1 VSRAIRRHYGAAG
14 ATHDVDVSLAKGR
27 LTGHV
32 DGREVS
38 ADARV
43 LRTFEGGADLVVSH
57 EGGRARAVVV
67 REGDVVHVAMRGRVF
82 RLKVLA
88 ARQDADAAG
97 PEGSENF
104 VGSPMTG
111 VVRQVAAE
119 PGRSHA
125 AGETLVVVE
134 AMKMEFAV
142 VAPRAVVVD
151 EVRAKAGD
159 RVDIGQVLVTFAGPS
174 G

>member
-1 VSRAIRRHYGAAG
+1 MSRAIRRHYGAAG
-14 ATHDVDVSLAKGR
+14 STHDVDVALAKGR

-43 LRTFEGGADLVVSH
+43 LRAFEGGADVVVSH

-67 REGDVVHVAMRGRVF
+67 RDGDVVHVAMRGRVF

-88 ARQDADAAG
+88 ARQDADARG
-97 PEGSENF
+97 PDSVETF
-104 VGSPMTG
+104 VASPMTG

-119 PGRSHA
+119 PGRTFA

-151 EVRAKAGD
+151 EVRTKQGD
-159 RVDIGQVLVTFAGPS
+159 RVDIGQVLATFQETAA
-174 G
+174 